1 VERVPVEEGV
11 STPAP
16 EIVEDG
22 DEIRVPVVEEEIVVE
37 RRPVVRELLRFR
49 KGVVED
55 EEVIEEDVRKEEID
69 IDDRTE
75 RGVSIR
81 HDANGDGEAA
91 RHLPRQT
98 QSMMRPRERPP
109 ARTDRKT
116 GHKKGASEKA
126 RADLP
131 VRSYNDLTVAE
142 AKKKLDGLPQGELKR
157 IRSYEK
163 NHQKSQ
169 NLD

>member
-1 VERVPVEEGV
+1 MVKEVL
-11 STPAP
+11 
-16 EIVEDG
+16 
-22 DEIRVPVVEEEIVVE
+22 
-37 RRPVVRELLRFR
+37 LLR
-49 KGVVED
+49 KEVVED
-55 EEVIEEDVRKEEID
+55 DEIIEQNVRKEEID

-75 RGVSIR
+75 RGASIR
-81 HDANGDGEAA
+81 NDANGDGEAA

-98 QSMMRPRERPP
+98 QSMMRPRERPA

-126 RADLP
+126 REDLP

-142 AKKKLDGLPQGELKR
+142 AKKKLNGLSEGELKR

-163 NHQKSQ
+163 NHQNRKTLIEW
-169 NLD
+169 LDRKITATS